1 MQKQVKQQKKRNKP
15 NQTKKYNKTEHT
27 KQLHNNPIK
36 TLTQTKLKL
45 IETKILII
53 KYSKNV

>member
-53 KYSKNV
+53 K

>member
-36 TLTQTKLKL
+36 NTDTNKTK
-45 IETKILII
+45 T
-53 KYSKNV
+53 N